1 MSAISHRLRSSM
13 TCYSCHACMAL
24 PSRDAVLKTL
34 TFVVFVFSGTYV

>member
-13 TCYSCHACMAL
+13 TCYSCHACTAL

-34 TFVVFVFSGTYV
+34 TFVVFVFSGTYA